1 MTPKE
6 NKFLV
11 SQLVITYRLLLTLL
25 LLSHTLPVLARK
37 NFLNDTTNS
46 TLVIMSNATNITS
59 INKSFNDFKKMFGVE
74 FSDDRRVTFTSGRGE
89 LIIFFYFLYCIPSLT
104 IHSCSLRP
112 LVIYWLISKAKAEIS
127 FHLILS
133 GHVL

>member
-11 SQLVITYRLLLTLL
+11 SQLVITYRLFLTLL
-25 LLSHTLPVLARK
+25 LLSQTLPILARK

-46 TLVIMSNATNITS
+46 TLVIMSNATNVTA

-74 FSDDRRVTFTSGRGE
+74 FTDDRRVTFTSGRGE
-89 LIIFFYFLYCIPSLT
+89 LINFLSLLFRFLLHCTLAPPTFSYLLACIE
-104 IHSCSLRP
+104 
-112 LVIYWLISKAKAEIS
+112 AKEIS
-127 FHLILS
+127 INLILS
-133 GHVL
+133 GHVV

>member
-1 MTPKE
+1 MTPME

-37 NFLNDTTNS
+37 NLNDTSNS

-59 INKSFNDFKKMFGVE
+59 INKSFNDFKKMFGLE

-89 LIIFFYFLYCIPSLT
+89 LINFSISFPLHCTLFLT
-104 IHSCSLRP
+104 IHYFLLTSTFSYLLDCIEAR
-112 LVIYWLISKAKAEIS
+112 AEIS
-127 FHLILS
+127 IHL
-133 GHVL
+133 